1 MQTIQI
7 EIPDEIALL
16 INTFS
21 QPKEEFVLEAIEEK
35 IRREKGKVKLAE
47 RGISEEEALTQR
59 AAFATFS
66 EDWESP
72 EMDVY
77 DLIELST
84 PTGKQSGLLSDSLIA
99 TDNLATLHEKFI
111 DRKLGSLP
119 DLNEVEKALAHTL
132 GLILKD

>member
-1 MQTIQI
+1 MTIQL
-7 EIPDEIALL
+7 EIPDGIAQQ
-16 INTFS
+16 INSFS

-47 RGISEEEALTQR
+47 RRISEAEALTQR

-77 DLIELST
+77 D
-84 PTGKQSGLLSDSLIA
+84 
-99 TDNLATLHEKFI
+99 
-111 DRKLGSLP
+111 KL
-119 DLNEVEKALAHTL
+119 
-132 GLILKD
+132 

>member
-1 MQTIQI
+1 MTTIQL
-7 EIPDEIALL
+7 EIPDEIARL

-21 QPKEEFVLEAIEEK
+21 QAKEEFVLEAIEEK

-77 DLIELST
+77 D
-84 PTGKQSGLLSDSLIA
+84 
-99 TDNLATLHEKFI
+99 
-111 DRKLGSLP
+111 KL
-119 DLNEVEKALAHTL
+119 
-132 GLILKD
+132 

>member
-1 MQTIQI
+1 MTIQL
-7 EIPDEIALL
+7 EIPDEIAKQ
-16 INTFS
+16 INTFP
-21 QPKEEFVLEAIEEK
+21 QAKEEFVLEAIEEK

-77 DLIELST
+77 D
-84 PTGKQSGLLSDSLIA
+84 
-99 TDNLATLHEKFI
+99 
-111 DRKLGSLP
+111 KL
-119 DLNEVEKALAHTL
+119 
-132 GLILKD
+132 

>member
-1 MQTIQI
+1 MMIIQL
-7 EIPDEIALL
+7 EIPDEIARL

-21 QPKEEFVLEAIEEK
+21 QAKEEFVLEAIEEK
-35 IRREKGKVKLAE
+35 IRREKRKVKLAE

-77 DLIELST
+77 D
-84 PTGKQSGLLSDSLIA
+84 
-99 TDNLATLHEKFI
+99 
-111 DRKLGSLP
+111 KL
-119 DLNEVEKALAHTL
+119 
-132 GLILKD
+132 